1 MNFQRGRSREDP
13 EMNLVPLIDVLMVI
27 LIFLMVTTTYAKF
40 AELQINLPEASG
52 EPNIEK
58 PAVINVAV
66 DAAGRYVINDTGTN
80 YASPESFADAL
91 KRASGGAKEPVINI
105 NADAA
110 ATHQSVINIMEAARI
125 AGYTHITFTTQAKPA
140 Q

>member
-1 MNFQRGRSREDP
+1 VNFQRGRSRDEP

-40 AELQINLPEASG
+40 AELQINLPQAAGEASAD
-52 EPNIEK
+52 K
-58 PAVINVAV
+58 PAVLNVAV
-66 DAAGRYVINDTGTN
+66 DATGRYTINEKPIN
-80 YASPESFADAL
+80 FVSPESFGEAL
-91 KRASGGAKEPVINI
+91 KRAAGTMKEPVII
-105 NADAA
+105 IGADAS
-110 ATHQSVINIMEAARI
+110 ATHQSVINIMEAARM